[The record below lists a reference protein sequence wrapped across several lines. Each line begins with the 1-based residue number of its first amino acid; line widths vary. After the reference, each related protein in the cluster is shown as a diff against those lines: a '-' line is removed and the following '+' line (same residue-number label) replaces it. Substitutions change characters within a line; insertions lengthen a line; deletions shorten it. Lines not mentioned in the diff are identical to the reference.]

1 MSTAEMDE
9 LNSIHSNS
17 HNSQS
22 GKVDD
27 RNLEQDAWEM
37 DIDDILTGAD
47 TINISHA
54 GGEFT
59 SVVDI
64 DDVLLGST
72 NW

>member
-1 MSTAEMDE
+1 MLTAEMDE
-9 LNSIHSNS
+9 LNAICSNS

-22 GKVDD
+22 GKVNN
-27 RNLEQDAWEM
+27 RNLEHNAWEM

-54 GGEFT
+54 RGEFA

-64 DDVLLGST
+64 ADVLLGST
-72 NW
+72 NQ